1 MIALSLTRSFG
12 VITERKRFDTNVA
25 RIEQVLEVTTSTDVA
40 VQFKDITVNVSDL
53 YRLKT
58 PSADCHK
65 TIIAQIAVKFV
76 FGRKAPFNVELVAD
90 IIPVV
95 KLTLA

>member
-1 MIALSLTRSFG
+1 MIALSLARSFG

-40 VQFKDITVNVSDL
+40 VEFKNVTVNVSDF
-53 YRLKT
+53 YRLET
-58 PSADCHK
+58 SSADCHK
-65 TIIAQIAVKFV
+65 SIIAQIAVKFD
-76 FGRKAPFNVELVAD
+76 FGRKAPFNVELIAD
-90 IIPVV
+90 IIPVI